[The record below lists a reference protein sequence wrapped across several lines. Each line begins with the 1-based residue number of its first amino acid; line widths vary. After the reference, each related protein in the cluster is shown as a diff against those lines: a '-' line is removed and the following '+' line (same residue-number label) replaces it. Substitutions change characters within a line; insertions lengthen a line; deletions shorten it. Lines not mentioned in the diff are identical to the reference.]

1 MKKGFIFKA
10 VRVVAVVVLA
20 IVVAMLLITLRPK
33 AKRISREETGRLVE
47 VLSAKAKDA
56 NMIIETYG
64 TVKPREMLKLV
75 AEVQGQIV
83 RLHPFFKE
91 GGFIPK
97 RSVLVKI
104 DPRSYQLEVDRRK
117 IQIRQAEA
125 DLKRLKQE
133 IENLKIS
140 IDIAASD
147 ANLAKNELFRLKKLL
162 GKKVVA
168 QTTLDK
174 AEQRYLQRVERFQEL
189 KNDLALTDP
198 QKEKIETQK
207 DLANVLLRG
216 AELNLERSSIISPYD
231 GWVLEKAVEAG
242 QHVII
247 GQTIGAI
254 YNAGELDVEV
264 RIPVKDLKW
273 LPTDIVQNSK
283 PMVEIFFGNKD
294 MSNRYMGQ
302 VSRIKAQM
310 DEKTRTLP
318 VVVEI
323 EKPSVS
329 AGNQDNLNLRP
340 GMFVTVEIRGKKIEK
355 AYHLPRHVVHGN
367 DVLYIVEENRLRIRS
382 VSVLRRFKNSV
393 FIDKGLTD
401 GDLIIKTPVPDAV
414 DGMHVRLNSESRGQK
429 AESLQPHKR

>member
-1 MKKGFIFKA
+1 M
-10 VRVVAVVVLA
+10 
-20 IVVAMLLITLRPK
+20 
-33 AKRISREETGRLVE
+33 
-47 VLSAKAKDA
+47 
-56 NMIIETYG
+56 
-64 TVKPREMLKLV
+64 
-75 AEVQGQIV
+75 
-83 RLHPFFKE
+83 
-91 GGFIPK
+91 
-97 RSVLVKI
+97 
-104 DPRSYQLEVDRRK
+104 
-117 IQIRQAEA
+117 
-125 DLKRLKQE
+125 
-133 IENLKIS
+133 
-140 IDIAASD
+140 
-147 ANLAKNELFRLKKLL
+147 
-162 GKKVVA
+162 
-168 QTTLDK
+168 
-174 AEQRYLQRVERFQEL
+174 
-189 KNDLALTDP
+189 TDP
-198 QKEKIETQK
+198 QKEKIEAQK

-216 AELNLERSSIISPYD
+216 AELNLERSSIVSPYD

-367 DVLYIVEENRLRIRS
+367 DVLYMVEENRLRIRS

-401 GDLIIKTPVPDAV
+401 GDLIIKTPLSDAV
-414 DGMHVRLNSESRGQK
+414 DGMQVRLNSESRGQK